1 MRRAWLEG
9 SRIVFLCV
17 VAAIVYGVVH
27 DMVTAHVCV
36 EYFTIG
42 HQRLF
47 ESDRPIYYALA
58 WGVIATWWMGFLLGV
73 PLLLAS
79 RVGRWPRLS
88 AADLVRP
95 IGRLLLV
102 MGSCALLAG
111 IAGWVLASRQ
121 TILLN
126 AWLAEKVPAD
136 HHVRFLAVG
145 AAHLASYWVGGIGG
159 LCLSLW
165 AIHWRWRE
173 ALAPRSSGPS

>member
-9 SRIVFLCV
+9 PTIVFLCV
-17 VAAIVYGVVH
+17 VAAIVYGAVH

-42 HQRLF
+42 HERLF
-47 ESDRPIYYALA
+47 ESDQPVYYALA

-88 AADLVRP
+88 APDLVRP

-102 MGSCALLAG
+102 MGTCALLAG

-126 AWLAEKVPAD
+126 AWLAERVPAD

-145 AAHLASYWVGGIGG
+145 AAHLASYWVSGIGG
-159 LCLSLW
+159 LGLSLW
-165 AIHWRWRE
+165 VIRRRRRE
-173 ALAPRSSGPS
+173 ARSSGGRGPR